1 MRTFLHGDSDSSVVK
16 MGSHLTVYDS
26 VAKWEGGGLQPRE
39 RQFNSDHY
47 LQGGAVTS
55 KMKSGSV
62 IYGNGE
68 APKHTGLTSALS
80 LTCLGSSV
88 VERQVE
94 ALRVGGPT
102 PPWGTTKNRRAKYS
116 KD

>member
-1 MRTFLHGDSDSSVVK
+1 
-16 MGSHLTVYDS
+16 MGRHLLFYDS

-47 LQGGAVTS
+47 LHRSTVSPKQD
-55 KMKSGSV
+55 GSV
-62 IYGNGE
+62 IIGNGE
-68 APKHTGLTSALS
+68 APKHTGLTSALP
-80 LTCLGSSV
+80 LICLGSSV

-102 PPWGTTKNRRAKYS
+102 PP
-116 KD
+116 

>member
-47 LQGGAVTS
+47 LQGGPLPL
-55 KMKSGSV
+55 K
-62 IYGNGE
+62 
-68 APKHTGLTSALS
+68 
-80 LTCLGSSV
+80 
-88 VERQVE
+88 
-94 ALRVGGPT
+94 
-102 PPWGTTKNRRAKYS
+102 
-116 KD
+116 